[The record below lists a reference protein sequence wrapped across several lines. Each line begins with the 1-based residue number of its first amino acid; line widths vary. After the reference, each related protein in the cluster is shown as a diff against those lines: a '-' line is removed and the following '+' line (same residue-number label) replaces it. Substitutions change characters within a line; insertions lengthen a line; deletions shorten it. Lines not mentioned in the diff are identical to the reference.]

1 MKKVIGYSLAVL
13 ISLGLILASWFHL
26 APMSE
31 IEVFGF
37 ISGALSVWLTV
48 KVNIWNWPVGIA
60 NSAFFV
66 VLFFTSRLYSDMA
79 LNVVYI
85 VLGFLGWYWW
95 LHGGSNR
102 DKLPIEHMSLRLG
115 AVLLIALALGTWG
128 ATLYLQSIQDAA
140 PFWDALTTAMSL
152 VAQFLLTKKL
162 IENWYVW
169 ISADVIYIGLYLY
182 KQLYLTSVLYA
193 LFLTMCVVGLLHWRA
208 TMRQQQTALPAAVAA
223 GGLANG

>member
-1 MKKVIGYSLAVL
+1 MKKVLGYSLSVL
-13 ISLGLILASWFHL
+13 ISLALILASWFNL

-60 NSAFFV
+60 NSAFYV
-66 VLFFTSRLYSDMA
+66 VVFFTSQLYADMA
-79 LNVVYI
+79 LQIVYI

-95 LHGGSNR
+95 LHGGNNR
-102 DKLPIEHMSLRLG
+102 TELPIEHVTLRLS
-115 AVLLIALALGTWG
+115 AVLLVLLALGTWG
-128 ATLYLQSIQDAA
+128 ETVFLQGIQDSA

-169 ISADVIYIGLYLY
+169 ISVDVIYIGLYIY
-182 KQLYLTSVLYA
+182 KHLYLTSVLYA
-193 LFLTMCVVGLLHWRA
+193 LFLAMCVTGLLHWRA
-208 TMRQQQTALPAAVAA
+208 TMRQQAAHPEAVPA
-223 GGLANG
+223 GGLVNG

>member
-1 MKKVIGYSLAVL
+1 MKKVLGYSLSVL
-13 ISLGLILASWFHL
+13 ISLALILASWFNL

-60 NSAFFV
+60 NSAFYV
-66 VLFFTSRLYSDMA
+66 VVFFTSQLYADMA
-79 LNVVYI
+79 LQIVYI

-95 LHGGSNR
+95 LHGGNNR
-102 DKLPIEHMSLRLG
+102 TELPIEHVTLRLS
-115 AVLLIALALGTWG
+115 AVLLVLLALGTWG
-128 ATLYLQSIQDAA
+128 ETVFLQGIQDSA

-169 ISADVIYIGLYLY
+169 ISVDVIYIGLYIY
-182 KQLYLTSVLYA
+182 KHLYLTSVLYA
-193 LFLTMCVVGLLHWRA
+193 LFLAMCVTGLLHWRA
-208 TMRQQQTALPAAVAA
+208 TMRQQAALPEAVPA
-223 GGLANG
+223 GGLVNG